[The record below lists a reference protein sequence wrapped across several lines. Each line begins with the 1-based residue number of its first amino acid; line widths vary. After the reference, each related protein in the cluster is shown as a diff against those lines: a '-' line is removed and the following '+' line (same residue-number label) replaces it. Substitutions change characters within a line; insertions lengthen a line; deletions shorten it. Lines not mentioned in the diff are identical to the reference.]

1 MHKTNALK
9 KTLYFMLLL
18 LTAFATLF
26 AFTACNPNNIEDTG
40 DNGQTGDT
48 GDTGDEQDTKPTY
61 TIAIETNLSDIA
73 TLSGDGTYNEGDT
86 VTIVLTDLASGY
98 YLDHWNTGERTDTIS
113 FVADSNKT
121 VTAYFEKGESQVVN
135 GHKVAIKNGT
145 IDVSTNIFTLK
156 GEKSTCSYIT
166 SNNQIIAYG
175 VSKNI
180 NCSTITRD
188 TFYEVVNTNVGVIAL
203 AYVDN
208 QIGTPD
214 WLENDTTA
222 YSTFTTNLSST
233 YYYAIMKLNDAFS
246 PAINLNLDTE
256 VNNLDYVR
264 GVANG
269 GYMDEYSKTISTS
282 KTYITFYEYN
292 ICYDLQG
299 NLIVVNRLTTHHAFV
314 VNQGWSLNY
323 TVLFVVSEDLDNV
336 TSYVK
341 NYEFGFVIKVNS

>member
-1 MHKTNALK
+1 MQKTNALK

-48 GDTGDEQDTKPTY
+48 GDTGDKQDTKPTY

-166 SNNQIIAYG
+166 SNNQIIH
-175 VSKNI
+175 I
-180 NCSTITRD
+180 ITS
-188 TFYEVVNTNVGVIAL
+188 
-203 AYVDN
+203 
-208 QIGTPD
+208 P
-214 WLENDTTA
+214 
-222 YSTFTTNLSST
+222 
-233 YYYAIMKLNDAFS
+233 KL
-246 PAINLNLDTE
+246 
-256 VNNLDYVR
+256 
-264 GVANG
+264 
-269 GYMDEYSKTISTS
+269 
-282 KTYITFYEYN
+282 
-292 ICYDLQG
+292 
-299 NLIVVNRLTTHHAFV
+299 
-314 VNQGWSLNY
+314 
-323 TVLFVVSEDLDNV
+323 
-336 TSYVK
+336 
-341 NYEFGFVIKVNS
+341 